1 MTEPLNTPAKVLG
14 ACFITGLVLCILKAT
29 RVVSWSWLVV
39 TAPLWGP
46 FALLF
51 AALCALAVLMLA
63 AKALKRLNEL
73 IKNL

>member
-1 MTEPLNTPAKVLG
+1 MNEPLNTPAKVLG

-29 RVVSWSWLVV
+29 RVVGWSWLVV
-39 TAPLWGP
+39 TAPIWGP

-63 AKALKRLNEL
+63 AKALKRLNEF

>member
-1 MTEPLNTPAKVLG
+1 MNEPLNTPAKVLG

-29 RVVSWSWLVV
+29 RVVDWSWFVV
-39 TAPLWGP
+39 TAPIWGP

-63 AKALKRLNEL
+63 AKALKRLNEF

>member
-1 MTEPLNTPAKVLG
+1 MNEPLNTPAKVLG

-29 RVVSWSWLVV
+29 RVVGWSWLVV
-39 TAPLWGP
+39 TAPIWGP

-63 AKALKRLNEL
+63 AKVLKRLNEF

>member
-1 MTEPLNTPAKVLG
+1 MNEPLNTQAKVLG

-39 TAPLWGP
+39 TAPIWGP

-63 AKALKRLNEL
+63 AKALKRLNEF

>member
-1 MTEPLNTPAKVLG
+1 MNEPLNTPAKVLG

-29 RVVSWSWLVV
+29 RVVDWSWLVV
-39 TAPLWGP
+39 TAPIWGP

-63 AKALKRLNEL
+63 AKALKRLNEF

>member
-1 MTEPLNTPAKVLG
+1 MNEFSTGAKVLA
-14 ACFITGLVLCILKAT
+14 ACFMSGLVLCCLKLAH
-29 RVVSWSWLVV
+29 VIDWSWIVV

-51 AALCALAVLMLA
+51 AALCALAVLMLT
-63 AKALKRLNEL
+63 AKALKRLNEF

>member
-1 MTEPLNTPAKVLG
+1 MNEPLNTPAKVLG
-14 ACFITGLVLCILKAT
+14 ACFIAGLVLCILKAT

-63 AKALKRLNEL
+63 AKALKRLNEF

>member
-1 MTEPLNTPAKVLG
+1 MNEPLNTPAKVLG
-14 ACFITGLVLCILKAT
+14 ACFVTGLVLCILKAT

-39 TAPLWGP
+39 TAPIWGP

-63 AKALKRLNEL
+63 AKALKRLNEF
-73 IKNL
+73 IKKL

>member
-1 MTEPLNTPAKVLG
+1 MNELSTGAKVLG
-14 ACFITGLVLCILKAT
+14 ACFLTGVVLSALKLAK
-29 RVVSWSWLVV
+29 VISWSWLVV

-51 AALCALAVLMLA
+51 AALCALAILMLA
-63 AKALKRLNEL
+63 AKALKRLNEF

>member
-1 MTEPLNTPAKVLG
+1 MNEPLNTPAKVLG

-29 RVVSWSWLVV
+29 RVIDWSWLVV

-63 AKALKRLNEL
+63 AKALKRLNEF

>member
-1 MTEPLNTPAKVLG
+1 MNEPLNTPAKVLG

-29 RVVSWSWLVV
+29 RVIGWSWLVV

-63 AKALKRLNEL
+63 AKALKRLNEF

>member
-1 MTEPLNTPAKVLG
+1 
-14 ACFITGLVLCILKAT
+14 
-29 RVVSWSWLVV
+29 VVSWSWLVV

-63 AKALKRLNEL
+63 AKVLKRLNEF

>member
-1 MTEPLNTPAKVLG
+1 MNEPLNTPAKVLG

-29 RVVSWSWLVV
+29 RVIDWSWLVV

-51 AALCALAVLMLA
+51 AALCVLAVLLIFA
-63 AKALKRLNEL
+63 RALKWIAERLKGL
-73 IKNL
+73 